1 MPHDTP
7 AESLIAAAEASLAAA
22 SSALLQ
28 NDLNSA
34 ADHLETAVTSL
45 LDAGSVLLTSVQQA
59 DIAVLE
65 GSLARILR
73 ALAERFG
80 LLPEDHQPILFLL
93 PESVNVLDV
102 STQTAAKTHLPISEV
117 CATVRSVYESKD
129 TDGLELS
136 EEELNTH
143 ISAVRLL
150 IDLLLSQRTLAD
162 TVFAENGAYDAFSD
176 VASPYLIS
184 GAAFVG
190 GRENSETYE
199 EKIPQILAGPV
210 KRLVELLAALLTSAF
225 MSGLILLIIRR
236 VLAVRKVRP
245 GMVDNIIFAGSV
257 AALVAANIP
266 ALVDG
271 VKQVAAE
278 LRNLQQIIEKTDG
291 GIEIPIA

>member
-7 AESLIAAAEASLAAA
+7 AESLIATAEASLAAA
-22 SSALLQ
+22 SSTLLQ

-65 GSLARILR
+65 SGLARILR

-80 LLPEDHQPILFLL
+80 LLPEDHQLILLLL
-93 PESVNVLDV
+93 PESVDVLDA
-102 STQTAAKTHLPISEV
+102 STQTAAKTYLPISEV
-117 CATVRSVYESKD
+117 CATVRSVYESRE
-129 TDGLELS
+129 TDVLELS
-136 EEELNTH
+136 EEDMNSH

-150 IDLLLSQRTLAD
+150 IDLLLGQRTLSDA
-162 TVFAENGAYDAFSD
+162 VFSENGAYDAFSD

-184 GAAFVG
+184 GAVFVG
-190 GRENSETYE
+190 GSENSASYE
-199 EKIPQILAGPV
+199 EQIPQILAGPI

-236 VLAVRKVRP
+236 ILAVRKIRP
-245 GMVDNIIFAGSV
+245 GMVDNLIFAGSV
-257 AALVAANIP
+257 ASLVATN
-266 ALVDG
+266 LQLFVGG
-271 VKQVAAE
+271 VKQVTTE
-278 LRNLQQIIEKTDG
+278 LRNLQQIIEKTDD